1 MSEAAR
7 WRVLITARSFWD
19 GSPQPLER
27 LERAAVKTLR
37 APQEGPHS
45 DDALADMLGEIDGII
60 AGLDHIGPRAL
71 ARGHPRL
78 KVIARNGVGVDTIDL
93 TTATRL
99 GVVVTNAPGTNTD
112 AVADL
117 VFGLALALAR
127 SLVDADRIVREG
139 RWARVLGCE
148 LAGKTLGLI
157 GFGQIG
163 RAVARRAAGFTMQV
177 LAADPAVNDTAA
189 RALGVRLV
197 PIEQLLQ
204 DSDFVSIHVPLLPA
218 TRHLI
223 GETQLRWMKPTACLI
238 NTARG
243 GVVDETALATALEQG
258 WIAGAACDVFEQ
270 EPPVESPL
278 LRAPRLILTP
288 HIGAHTVEAVTRGA
302 VIAVE
307 NLLAVLGGRRAPNVV
322 NLEVYRR
329 GPAS

>member
-1 MSEAAR
+1 M
-7 WRVLITARSFWD
+7 
-19 GSPQPLER
+19 ER
-27 LERAAVKTLR
+27 LERAAVEMVRPL
-37 APQEGPHS
+37 QEGPHS
-45 DDALADMLGEIDGII
+45 DDALAGMLGEVDGII
-60 AGLDHIGPRAL
+60 AGLDHVGLHAL
-71 ARGHPRL
+71 GRGHPRL

-117 VFGLALALAR
+117 VFGLLLALAR
-127 SLVDADRIVREG
+127 RLPDADRTMRES

-163 RAVARRAAGFTMQV
+163 RAVAGRAAGFTMQV
-177 LAADPAVNDTAA
+177 LAADPAVNEATA
-189 RALGVRLV
+189 RALGARLV
-197 PIEQLLQ
+197 PIEQLLR

-218 TRHLI
+218 TQHLI
-223 GETQLRWMKPTACLI
+223 GETQLREMKPTACLI

-302 VIAVE
+302 LMAVE

-322 NLEVYRR
+322 NPEVYQR
-329 GPAS
+329 GPTS